1 MSQVTV
7 IFHKCIQDSQDFGSD
22 DEHMVSRVFFTIE
35 VEGNSYPDLYCDL
48 KQTVGSNFESGPIE
62 VGIPQGAKY
71 SGPFNYAAF
80 REAVEQY
87 YRSNVGS
94 SGTGIKIGT
103 GATNIR
109 MRNNTYTKQVR
120 VQFEASEQQTS
131 S

>member
-1 MSQVTV
+1 MKQVTV

-22 DEHMVSRVFFTIE
+22 DENMVSRVFFTIE

-48 KQTVGSNFESGPIE
+48 KQTVGSNFEPGPIIE
-62 VGIPQGAKY
+62 VTPPPRAKY

-80 REAVEQY
+80 RGAVEKY

-103 GATNIR
+103 GAENIR
-109 MRNNTYTKQVR
+109 MHNNTYFKQVR
-120 VQFEASEQQTS
+120 VQFEASEQ
-131 S
+131 